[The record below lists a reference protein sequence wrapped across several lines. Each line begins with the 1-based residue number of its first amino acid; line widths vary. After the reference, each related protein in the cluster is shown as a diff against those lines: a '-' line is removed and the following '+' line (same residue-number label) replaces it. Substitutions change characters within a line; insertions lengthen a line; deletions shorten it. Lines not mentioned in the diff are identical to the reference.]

1 MLQVNDLHKKYGN
14 EVALAGVT
22 LSVARGEVVVLMG
35 PSGCG
40 KSTLLRCINRL
51 VEPDQGEI
59 WFNGQSVR
67 HGRRSASGYRRR
79 LGLSFSTSTLLL
91 VCRCWKTCLWV

>member
-1 MLQVNDLHKKYGN
+1 VLQVNDLHKKYGN

-59 WFNGQSVR
+59 WFNGQ
-67 HGRRSASGYRRR
+67 
-79 LGLSFSTSTLLL
+79 
-91 VCRCWKTCLWV
+91 